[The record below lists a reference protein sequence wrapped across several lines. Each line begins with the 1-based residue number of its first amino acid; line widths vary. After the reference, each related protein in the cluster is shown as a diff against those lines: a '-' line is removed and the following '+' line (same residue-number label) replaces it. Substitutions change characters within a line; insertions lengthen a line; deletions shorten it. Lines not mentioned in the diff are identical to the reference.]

1 MDLSLNEKEAALA
14 FRILR
19 NRLEELRTEV
29 RHNKE
34 SEARE
39 YLKYKERMLNEILAK
54 FPEVDEQAH
63 KKAFFSKK

>member
-1 MDLSLNEKEAALA
+1 MDLHLDEKEAALA

-19 NRLEELRTEV
+19 NRLDELRTEV
-29 RHNKE
+29 RHNKD

-39 YLKYKERMLNEILAK
+39 YLKYKERILNEILSK

-63 KKAFFSKK
+63 KRSFFKNR

>member
-1 MDLSLNEKEAALA
+1 MDLNLNEKEAALT

-29 RHNKE
+29 RHDKD

-39 YLKYKERMLNEILAK
+39 YLKYKERMLKDILAK

-63 KKAFFSKK
+63 KNAFFNKK

>member
-1 MDLSLNEKEAALA
+1 MDLHLDEKEAALT

-19 NRLEELRTEV
+19 NRLDELRTEV

-39 YLKYKERMLNEILAK
+39 YLKHKERILNNVLAK

-63 KKAFFSKK
+63 KKGFFNKK

>member
-1 MDLSLNEKEAALA
+1 MDLNLDEKEASLT
-14 FRILR
+14 FRILK

-39 YLKYKERMLNEILAK
+39 YLKHKERILNNVLAK
-54 FPEVDEQAH
+54 FPEVDELAH
-63 KKAFFSKK
+63 KKGFFNQ